1 VDDINQLDEVPES
14 ISAVHQSI
22 KALEEQNNKK
32 DFPKYPIVTFLGTGS
47 SVPSKYR
54 CVSSI
59 LVETEPD
66 NFLMLDC
73 GEGTLL
79 QLHRQFGR
87 QDALKVLR
95 NLKAIYL
102 SHLHADHHMGLINIV
117 LERTKAFSFVNE
129 NVNKLFIIAPSKI
142 TSYLSLY
149 HRKFEPILTD
159 LYQVSNEHLLTFT
172 PPNNKEIKTQILYPA
187 VLKELVDG
195 TGLESIK
202 TCRAVHCPSAFS
214 VSLVTK
220 SGFKLVYSG
229 DTRPNN
235 AIVELGT
242 EGNKAPDLLIHEAT
256 M

>member
-1 VDDINQLDEVPES
+1 
-14 ISAVHQSI
+14 
-22 KALEEQNNKK
+22 
-32 DFPKYPIVTFLGTGS
+32 
-47 SVPSKYR
+47 
-54 CVSSI
+54 
-59 LVETEPD
+59 
-66 NFLMLDC
+66 MLDC

-117 LERTKAFSFVNE
+117 LERTKAFSYVNE